1 MSRRWIAVLI
11 LPVLLACDTVTSL
24 LPPGPTPTRP
34 APVTLPPTYTP
45 TPPPR
50 SSPTPPATPTA
61 LTHLSEHAA
70 ALRPAFAADLA
81 SHAHLTRYWIEV
93 DVDLD
98 LARAHASLDG
108 QARIRYTNP
117 LDDQL
122 EDVVLML
129 WPNDGQYDAEM
140 TAGPV
145 LVDGVSV
152 EPRAEMGGIAL
163 RIPLP
168 VSLAPG
174 ALVDLSL
181 PFHIDVDGLMTAE
194 APRRFAITQ
203 GVLIAP
209 TFYPLVPRLVDD
221 AWQVEPAPPG
231 GDTTNSDAAYY
242 DLQITASAEFALAVS
257 GAVVDTVPRPDG
269 RQTVRV
275 VTGPVRDVALALGP
289 LVLEEREVDGVL
301 LRAWVLPDHASD
313 LRRMLGAAETQLR
326 ALSEWIGP
334 YPYTE
339 LDLVDAPGAFGG
351 IEYPGLVY
359 IGTLGSSWIIEPVVH
374 EVGHQ
379 WFYGLIGSDQ
389 LEAPWLDEAAASYT
403 EVLYYEAAAGPERG
417 TTLLREFHDLVEGF
431 ADRPQTPIGL
441 PVGEYASESEY
452 ALIVY
457 DKGALF
463 FDALRRQLGDDAF
476 FRFLQEYFQA
486 YRYGFAEPSD
496 FARAAES
503 TCGCDL
509 DPVFDLWVDEGGPL
523 PGP

>member
-1 MSRRWIAVLI
+1 VHRRWGIALI
-11 LPVLLACDTVTSL
+11 LPALLACETVTSL
-24 LPPGPTPTRP
+24 LPAASTPTRP
-34 APVTLPPTYTP
+34 APVTLPAAYTP
-45 TPPPR
+45 TGAPR
-50 SSPTPPATPTA
+50 ATATLPATPTA
-61 LTHLSEHAA
+61 STSLSEHGA
-70 ALRPAFAADLA
+70 ALRPEFSADLA
-81 SHAHLTRYWIEV
+81 ARPHLTRYWIEV
-93 DVDLD
+93 EVGLD
-98 LARAHASLDG
+98 LARARATLDG

-145 LVDGVSV
+145 LVNGESV
-152 EPRAEMGGIAL
+152 EPRPEMGGIAL

-181 PFHIDVDGLMTAE
+181 PFHIQVDGLMTAD
-194 APRRFAITQ
+194 APSRFAITQ

-209 TFYPLVPRLVDD
+209 TFYPLLPRLVDD

-242 DLQITASAEFALAVS
+242 DLQITAPADQALAVS
-257 GAVVDTVPRPDG
+257 GTVVDTVVHADG

-275 VTGPVRDVALALGP
+275 VTGPMRDVALALGP
-289 LVLEEREVDGVL
+289 LVLEEREVDGVI
-301 LRAWVLPDHASD
+301 LRAWVLPDHTGD
-313 LRRMLGAAETQLR
+313 LRRMLDAAETQLV

-334 YPYTE
+334 YPYAE

-359 IGTLGSSWIIEPVVH
+359 IGTLGTSWIIEPVVH

-403 EVLYYEAAAGPERG
+403 EVLYYEAAVGPERG
-417 TTLLREFHDLVEGF
+417 TTLVREFHDLVAGF
-431 ADRPQTPIGL
+431 ASRSQTPIGL
-441 PVGEYASESEY
+441 PVGEYASENEY

-457 DKGALF
+457 AKGALF
-463 FDALRRQLGDDAF
+463 FDALRRQLGDEVF
-476 FRFLQEYFQA
+476 FRFLQEYFGD
-486 YRYGFAEPSD
+486 YRYGFAEPAD

-503 TCGCDL
+503 ACRCDL
-509 DPVFDLWVDEGGPL
+509 DPVFDLWVEQGGPL